1 MNYTFWNKALFV
13 LGVISVLAFTAIYW
27 INPFIMDIGY
37 LSSSSYSIAFNIYTA
52 LIILIILGFNTYLR
66 KKDFDYLQNRSLSSL
81 LLAITA
87 AGVTIL
93 CFFWLQ
99 TTLNCNGPECMVAG
113 FMALPILGII
123 VTSFIVAAISFRSFS
138 NGFKSESQKWRWD
151 ILYPFGLFIAVLVL
165 VATPNL
171 DGFFTESFPCGTQ
184 CRNTD
189 SDTEELVDF
198 LLETKKGSKWRSHYL
213 SDPYIGLISFNQIY
227 PWMNASTQR
236 KIALERSNPEI
247 CRISNNDGFV
257 GFGNSCYMAVVGE
270 DEDAEIQRILSNA
283 KRGNTAEC
291 SRLLP
296 YDELAPT
303 VHHEDISIFDPYTK
317 TITHDK
323 EADIIVPFASRERRF
338 FDIDELEK
346 YYLKSTD
353 EKPLVQSD
361 YYDIFESTHFTL
373 TGCRNR
379 GLEEECVRN
388 QDGVF
393 VPSVRLEDHEGHIS
407 HNYHPPRKL
416 MTKYLK
422 PQLFS
427 EEYCRNLSEGI

>member
-1 MNYTFWNKALFV
+1 MNYTFWNKVLFV
-13 LGVISVLAFTAIYW
+13 VGVISVLAFIAIYW
-27 INPFIMDIGY
+27 INPFIIDIGY
-37 LSSSSYSIAFNIYTA
+37 LSLSSYSIVFNIYTA
-52 LIILIILGFNTYLR
+52 LIILIILGLNIYLR
-66 KKDFDYLQNRSLSSL
+66 EKNFDYLQNRSLSLL

-87 AGVTIL
+87 AGVIIL

-99 TTLNCNGPECMVAG
+99 ATLNCNGPACMVAG
-113 FMALPILGII
+113 FIVLPILGII
-123 VTSFIVAAISFRSFS
+123 VMSLIVAVISFRSFS

-151 ILYPFGLFIAVLVL
+151 ILYPFGLLIIVLFL
-165 VATPNL
+165 VAAPNL
-171 DGFFTESFPCGTQ
+171 NGFLTESFPCGIQ
-184 CRNTD
+184 CRDTD

-198 LLETKKGSKWRSHYL
+198 LLETKNSKWRNNYL
-213 SDPYIGLISFNQIY
+213 SDPYIGLISFNKIY

-236 KIALERSNPEI
+236 NIALERSNPEI
-247 CRISNNDGFV
+247 CRILNNDGSSEKHT
-257 GFGNSCYMAVVGE
+257 SCYMAVVGK

-296 YDELAPT
+296 YAKLAPT
-303 VHHEDISIFDPYTK
+303 VHHKDISIFDPYTK

-393 VPSVRLEDHEGHIS
+393 VPPVRLEDYEGHVS
-407 HNYHPPRKL
+407 HDYHPPRKL

-427 EEYCRNLSEGI
+427 EEYCRNLSESI